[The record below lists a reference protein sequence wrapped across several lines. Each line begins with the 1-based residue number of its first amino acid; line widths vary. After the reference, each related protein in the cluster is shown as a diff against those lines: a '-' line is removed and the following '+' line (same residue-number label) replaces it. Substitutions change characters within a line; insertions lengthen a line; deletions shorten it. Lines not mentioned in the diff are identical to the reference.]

1 MIRLPSSHAAI
12 TAPLV
17 ASSTRFPGIPIGRS
31 LLDGRPFSLS
41 PVLTED
47 RFLPATNSIAL
58 GGLGSGK
65 ST

>member
-17 ASSTRFPGIPIGRS
+17 ASSARFPGIPVGKS
-31 LLDGRPFSLS
+31 LLDGRPFRLS

-47 RFLPATNSIAL
+47 SVLPSTNSLAL
-58 GGLGSGK
+58 GGLGSG
-65 ST
+65 